1 MSHMPSAGLA
11 PQIPK
16 TIQSKTK
23 IQTNMECTGRNREL
37 LTFEPSSQGKNKRR
51 RMKEVLVLVSE
62 ALLFLAIQTIQTTS
76 CEKNTTTI
84 VKNIFIVIIIIING
98 CK

>member
-1 MSHMPSAGLA
+1 
-11 PQIPK
+11 
-16 TIQSKTK
+16 
-23 IQTNMECTGRNREL
+23 
-37 LTFEPSSQGKNKRR
+37 
-51 RMKEVLVLVSE
+51 MKEVLVLVSE